1 MMQIGNIFQAVM
13 QQAQQLAGR
22 FTDPQQMV
30 QQFFPNAPQD
40 VRGNP
45 EQLMNWLQQSGRC
58 TQQQIQMA
66 QQMQKMFGK

>member
-45 EQLMNWLQQSGRC
+45 EQLVNWLQQSGRC
-58 TQQQIQMA
+58 TPQQIQMA